1 MQQSASSFVTEP
13 LAGNMQP
20 PPFVNSD
27 QLFRD
32 SSLPEQG
39 IAVAPAASQFQ
50 TQPPWGGTSLL
61 SLLGQGQGQ
70 GFGPTDPPRESP
82 WISLSDPTREPP
94 AQQQFPQINPDTVP
108 FRQQEQFGMTSF
120 GQQQPSMMSF
130 SSGQAQD
137 NNMLSLNSQQMNF
150 QQGQPQ
156 MDLNMMQGNPNM
168 MGGQQMN
175 FQQGQPQMDL
185 NMMQGNPNMM
195 GGQQMNFQQ

>member
-50 TQPPWGGTSLL
+50 VQAQWGGTSLL

-137 NNMLSLNSQQMNF
+137 NNMLSLNSQQ
-150 QQGQPQ
+150 GQPQ

-175 FQQGQPQMDL
+175 FQQGQ
-185 NMMQGNPNMM
+185 
-195 GGQQMNFQQ
+195 